1 LRRRRGFLAAFLLSV
16 GNIYVPV
23 CVGWLLLSPPYPP
36 LLPILSHSC
45 IFTSNSKDFF
55 SFAFHWILE
64 VRLLIRLLLL
74 CPIFVSLLPLLF
86 SSSVLIISMTP
97 SLFLIFFFL
106 LWH

>member
-1 LRRRRGFLAAFLLSV
+1 VGFLLHFSFLLAIYMSLFVLVGFSSHRPALLSFLSSPILAFL
-16 GNIYVPV
+16 
-23 CVGWLLLSPPYPP
+23 PP
-36 LLPILSHSC
+36 IQR
-45 IFTSNSKDFF
+45 IF